1 MAVLIYWRE
10 IAIAALIALCLWL
23 FNLNQSAQYA
33 AKETRLIHE
42 KLIADAE
49 KRNAEAVAKA
59 QKQRQL
65 DAEKYSKKINSIN
78 DKYADIAS
86 RGNRMQLE
94 VKTYSDRL
102 HTVSREAVETYAK
115 AAGQVYGECRK
126 EYLGMGQYAS
136 KLNAELDKITKS
148 PN

>member
-1 MAVLIYWRE
+1 MVVE
-10 IAIAALIALCLWL
+10 IRDILCLAL
-23 FNLNQSAQYA
+23 LILSGILGLKLQAAQYA
-33 AKETRLIHE
+33 AKETQLIHE

-59 QKQRQL
+59 QQQRQI
-65 DAEKYSKKINSIN
+65 DAEQYAKEINSIN

-102 HTVSREAVETYAK
+102 HTVSREAIENYAK

-126 EYLGMGQYAS
+126 EYLEMGQYAA
-136 KLNAELDKITKS
+136 KLDAELDKATKS
-148 PN
+148 PD

>member
-1 MAVLIYWRE
+1 MAILIWWRE

-23 FNLNQSAQYA
+23 VNANQDAQYA
-33 AKETRLIHE
+33 AKETQLIHE

-59 QKQRQL
+59 QQQRQL
-65 DAEKYSKKINSIN
+65 DAEQYAKEINSIN
-78 DKYADIAS
+78 DKYADLAN

-102 HTVSREAVETYAK
+102 HIVSREAVETYAK

-126 EYLGMGQYAS
+126 EYLEMGQYAS
-136 KLNAELDKITKS
+136 KLNAELDKVTKS

>member
-1 MAVLIYWRE
+1 MAILIYWRE
-10 IAIAALIALCLWL
+10 IAIAALVALCLWL
-23 FNLNQSAQYA
+23 INLNQDARYT
-33 AKETRLIHE
+33 AKETQLIHE

-59 QKQRQL
+59 QQQRQL
-65 DAEKYSKKINSIN
+65 DAENYAKEISSIN

-115 AAGQVYGECRK
+115 SAGQVYGECRK
-126 EYLGMGQYAS
+126 EYLEMGQYAS
-136 KLNAELDKITKS
+136 KLDAELDRVTKS
-148 PN
+148 P

>member
-1 MAVLIYWRE
+1 MAILIYWRE
-10 IAIAALIALCLWL
+10 IAIAALVALCLWL
-23 FNLNQSAQYA
+23 VNINQDARYA
-33 AKETRLIHE
+33 AKETQLIHE
-42 KLIADAE
+42 KLIAESKA
-49 KRNAEAVAKA
+49 NSANIVATA
-59 QKQRQL
+59 QRQRQL
-65 DAEKYSKKINSIN
+65 DAEKYAKEINSIN

-126 EYLGMGQYAS
+126 EYLEMGRYAS
-136 KLNAELDKITKS
+136 KLDAELDKVTKS
-148 PN
+148 PD

>member
-1 MAVLIYWRE
+1 MVVGIKD
-10 IAIAALIALCLWL
+10 ILCLAL
-23 FNLNQSAQYA
+23 LILSGILGLKLQSAQYA
-33 AKETRLIHE
+33 AKETQLIHE

-59 QKQRQL
+59 QQQRQI
-65 DAEKYSKKINSIN
+65 DAEKYAKEINSIN
-78 DKYADIAS
+78 DKYADLAN

-126 EYLGMGQYAS
+126 EYLEMGQYAS
-136 KLNAELDKITKS
+136 KLDAELDKVTKS
-148 PN
+148 PD